1 MAVTQ
6 PAWAAVWVE
15 GPCTLV
21 PAAPGTY
28 LFLGVGPTAV
38 RSWWCCCP
46 VPDVGWGGPVGTVYE
61 GTLVRISQA
70 PSKMK
75 QWSALTPADA
85 PPPGLL
91 AGLMGEH
98 D

>member
-6 PAWAAVWVE
+6 PAWAAVWV
-15 GPCTLV
+15 G
-21 PAAPGTY
+21 GTKY
-28 LFLGVGPTAV
+28 PRTSAQVRTLFLGWARR
-38 RSWWCCCP
+38 RSGLVWCCCP

-61 GTLVRISQA
+61 GTSGTYLRS

-75 QWSALTPADA
+75 QLAGWWSALTPADA

-91 AGLMGEH
+91 LA
-98 D
+98 

>member
-6 PAWAAVWVE
+6 PAWAAVWV
-15 GPCTLV
+15 GGTMYPRT
-21 PAAPGTY
+21 AGPGTY
-28 LFLGVGPTAV
+28 LFLGGPDGGQV
-38 RSWWCCCP
+38 WCWCCCP

-61 GTLVRISQA
+61 GTSGTYLRS

-75 QWSALTPADA
+75 QLAGWWSALTPADA

-91 AGLMGEH
+91 LA
-98 D
+98 